1 MSLQNPQTRAEEGG
15 LAADLELDSP
25 RVRRRGWIITL
36 MLMAFMLI
44 NFADKVVVSL
54 AGVEIKT
61 DLGLSNQQF
70 GTAQSAFFWLFA
82 VGAVALGSLGG
93 RISARWLLA
102 GLVGLWVLSLAP
114 MTTTVGFGVFLACRM
129 LLGFAEGPAGA
140 LSQQIAHTWFSP
152 KRRSLPASVVIMGA
166 SLGPLIAAP
175 VLTWIIQSYSWH
187 AAFFVLMAAGVMWL
201 VAWLFIGGEGPAGNA
216 GAGTGNQ
223 AVTLP
228 DTVPVRL
235 LWTRPTVIG
244 VAIFSFC
251 SYWATAL
258 KVSWLPLY
266 LREGLHY
273 SANATGLLITL
284 PFAAAVILTFLAG
297 LISTRLSLAGRSSRT
312 ARALFAAGLLAAG
325 GVCMIGF
332 TVLPVGPTQMVLIA
346 LAFSLNTAAWGL
358 AFSLLSDVV
367 PAKQRGSVMSITVA
381 IYSLGGVAAPLLIG
395 SLVSGAADTA
405 AGYGRGFVIVGVI
418 MLVGALAAA
427 VLVNPERDAT
437 TIAAHHPN
445 K

>member
-1 MSLQNPQTRAEEGG
+1 
-15 LAADLELDSP
+15 
-25 RVRRRGWIITL
+25 
-36 MLMAFMLI
+36 
-44 NFADKVVVSL
+44 
-54 AGVEIKT
+54 
-61 DLGLSNQQF
+61 
-70 GTAQSAFFWLFA
+70 
-82 VGAVALGSLGG
+82 
-93 RISARWLLA
+93 
-102 GLVGLWVLSLAP
+102 
-114 MTTTVGFGVFLACRM
+114 
-129 LLGFAEGPAGA
+129 
-140 LSQQIAHTWFSP
+140 
-152 KRRSLPASVVIMGA
+152 
-166 SLGPLIAAP
+166 
-175 VLTWIIQSYSWH
+175 
-187 AAFFVLMAAGVMWL
+187 
-201 VAWLFIGGEGPAGNA
+201 
-216 GAGTGNQ
+216 
-223 AVTLP
+223 
-228 DTVPVRL
+228 
-235 LWTRPTVIG
+235 VIG

-332 TVLPVGPTQMVLIA
+332 TTLPVGPTQMVLIA

-405 AGYGRGFVIVGVI
+405 AGYGRGFVIVGAI
-418 MLVGALAAA
+418 MLVGALAATI
-427 VLVNPERDAT
+427 LVNPERDAT